1 MITSCKGGVGKT
13 TVSSLIA
20 ASLAARGK
28 KVIAVDM
35 DFGVRSLDI
44 ALGFENSVCADAYQL
59 MNGECTTENAYTF
72 DPSLP
77 NLFFMPAPTGFDNE
91 KLNGITQESV
101 NGFLLSLKKEFDY
114 VLLDMPAG
122 FGRLFELV
130 AASPATDRVIVV
142 CSHSP
147 SSVRAAEKPSRSARG
162 GRTAAAAVC
171 GIFRRWSGSAC
182 RTKDRWNWLSSL

>member
-77 NLFFMPAPTGFDNE
+77 NLFFMPAP
-91 KLNGITQESV
+91 
-101 NGFLLSLKKEFDY
+101 
-114 VLLDMPAG
+114 
-122 FGRLFELV
+122 
-130 AASPATDRVIVV
+130 
-142 CSHSP
+142 
-147 SSVRAAEKPSRSARG
+147 RS
-162 GRTAAAAVC
+162 
-171 GIFRRWSGSAC
+171 
-182 RTKDRWNWLSSL
+182 